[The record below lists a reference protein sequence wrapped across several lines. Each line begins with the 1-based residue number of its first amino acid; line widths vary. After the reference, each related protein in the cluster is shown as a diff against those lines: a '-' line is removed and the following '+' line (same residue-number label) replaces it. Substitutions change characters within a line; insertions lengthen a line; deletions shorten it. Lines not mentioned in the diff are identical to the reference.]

1 MEQDTK
7 YYVVK
12 KRALPEVLVKVV
24 KAKQLLES
32 DRRMSVQKAL
42 DKVQLSRSS
51 FYKYRDDI
59 APFHE
64 NTKGTTIT
72 FVLEMR
78 DEPGILSKILSLVAE
93 FRANILTIHQSLPVN
108 GTALITM
115 SVKVLPTT
123 RDVSKMLEEMEQTD
137 GIQELKILAKE

>member
-1 MEQDTK
+1 MEQDIK

-12 KRALPEVLVKVV
+12 KRALPEVLIKVV

-32 DRRMSVQKAL
+32 DRKMSVQKAL

-64 NTKGTTIT
+64 SARGTTVT

-78 DEPGILSKILSLVAE
+78 DEPGILSKILSFVAKY
-93 FRANILTIHQSLPVN
+93 RANVLTIHQSLPVN

-115 SVKVLPTT
+115 SVKILSTT
-123 RDVSKMLEEMEQTD
+123 GDISKMFEEMEQTD

>member
-32 DRRMSVQKAL
+32 DKKMSVQKAL
-42 DKVQLSRSS
+42 DRVQLSRSS

-64 NTKGTTIT
+64 NAKGTTIT

-78 DEPGILSKILSLVAE
+78 DEPGILSQILSFVAKYQ
-93 FRANILTIHQSLPVN
+93 ANILTIHQSLPVN

-115 SVKVLPTT
+115 SVKILPTT
-123 RDVSKMLEEMEQTD
+123 GDVSKMLEEMEQTD

>member
-1 MEQDTK
+1 MERHTK

-12 KRALPEVLVKVV
+12 KRALPEVLIKVV

-32 DRRMSVQKAL
+32 DKKMSVQKAL

-64 NTKGTTIT
+64 NAKGTTIT

-78 DEPGILSKILSLVAE
+78 DEPGILSKILNLVAK

-123 RDVSKMLEEMEQTD
+123 EDISMMLEEMEQTE